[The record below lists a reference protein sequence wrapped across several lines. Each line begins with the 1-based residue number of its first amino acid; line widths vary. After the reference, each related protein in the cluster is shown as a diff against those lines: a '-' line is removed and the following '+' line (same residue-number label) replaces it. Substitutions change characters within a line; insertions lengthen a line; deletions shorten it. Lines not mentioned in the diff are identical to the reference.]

1 MYRILLP
8 LLAFLQSFPALAA
21 MGDEGG
27 AAAAPVDTVGTIYIV
42 LFGIIFIGM
51 IVGFFIYLWMS
62 DDKKKP
68 EDK

>member
-1 MYRILLP
+1 MNRFLSPILLF
-8 LLAFLQSFPALAA
+8 LLSSTAYAAKELDGPSAPA
-21 MGDEGG
+21 
-27 AAAAPVDTVGTIYIV
+27 DTVGTIYIV

-62 DDKKKP
+62 DGKKSP